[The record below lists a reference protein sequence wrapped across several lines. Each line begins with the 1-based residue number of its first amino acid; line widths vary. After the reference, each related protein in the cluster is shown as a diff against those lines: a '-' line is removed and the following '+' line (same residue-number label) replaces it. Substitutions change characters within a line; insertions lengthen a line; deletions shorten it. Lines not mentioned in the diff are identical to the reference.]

1 MNKVALTTLVA
12 SVLIAGCSSTENM
25 RRSDAI
31 TVSNDTEASGYL
43 EQMRAGKVHS
53 PIRVLN
59 EGHYMPLRQVTQER
73 TTHEPINCAVEFN
86 PVVPASLQEIGQAI
100 SESCSLRVRITPD
113 ALAAVSRLADGGRE
127 DAAGNAASGAGAS
140 LPSMDNGAP
149 YLLPLPNIPMLGQN
163 HSRPDLIN
171 IAWSGQVSGLLDAVT
186 SRLGLSWR
194 HRDGVISVFHLDT
207 RMYRIEAIP
216 STSRM
221 ESVVHSGARSAAG
234 VSAVG
239 GSSSGGGES
248 SSGGISG
255 SSGSNQQTSVEL
267 ATDFMGDLERTIEQM
282 LTPGAGRMA
291 LSRAS
296 GSLSVTDTPETL
308 DRISLY
314 VDEVNKFTTKQ
325 VLLNVKV
332 LSVTL
337 SKRDELGIN
346 WNAIYTSL
354 ADQYGLGLA
363 NAAAAGTGDMIN
375 GSVSILQGDSR
386 FSGSELV
393 VNALA
398 QEGKVSVLTEP
409 SVTTLNLEP
418 VPVQVARQVSYL
430 ERVELGQTAQVGST
444 TSLTPGSVTTG
455 FNMMLLPHILDDS
468 QTVLL
473 QFAMNLSSLDN
484 LRTVSSGGSTI
495 EIPEIDN
502 RIFNQK
508 VRLRSNETLIISGF
522 EQVSQDTK
530 RTGVGS
536 ARFWGLGGGAGG
548 NSRRDVIVI
557 LITPVVIA

>member
-1 MNKVALTTLVA
+1 MNKAFLAAALATLVA
-12 SVLIAGCSSTENM
+12 AGCTSTENM
-25 RRSDAI
+25 RRSDTL
-31 TVSNDTEASGYL
+31 TVENETIATGYL
-43 EQMRAGKVHS
+43 EQMRAGQVHS
-53 PIRVLN
+53 PIRVLD
-59 EGHYMPLRQVTQER
+59 EGHYMPLRQVTPER
-73 TTHEPINCAVEFN
+73 TTHEPIDCAIEFN
-86 PVVPASLQEIGQAI
+86 PVVAASLQEIGQSI
-100 SESCSLRVRITPD
+100 SESCGLRVRITPD
-113 ALAAVSRLADGGRE
+113 ALSAVTRMAANGNGRTT
-127 DAAGNAASGAGAS
+127 SGEATP
-140 LPSMDNGAP
+140 LPSMDGDAP
-149 YLLPLPNIPMLGQN
+149 YLLPLPSIPMLGQN
-163 HSRPDLIN
+163 HGRPDLIN

-234 VSAVG
+234 VSTVG
-239 GSSSGGGES
+239 GSGGGS
-248 SSGGISG
+248 GDSSGGISG

-267 ATDFMGDLERTIEQM
+267 ATDFMGDLENTVEQM

-363 NAAAAGTGDMIN
+363 NAVTGGGASDMIN
-375 GSVSILQGDSR
+375 GSVSILEGNSR

-468 QTVLL
+468 ETVLL

-522 EQVSQDTK
+522 EQVANDTK